1 MRNEPKSSKSTSKSP
16 NPKQNQQILLIVLL
30 VLVCILGFEL
40 MRGRLLGKKK
50 GKANEP
56 VANAV
61 QDTTKK
67 DVDKKISAEDSI
79 SRVYAPAVFR
89 QEQMKQQRVKDAF
102 KLKGDTLQK
111 LYKKAGLDANSLN
124 IYIRAFKKE
133 QVVEVWGADK
143 NTDAF
148 KLIRTYKF
156 CKTSGKLG
164 PKRKAGDDQIPEGFY
179 KIDRFNPQS
188 RYHLS
193 LGLNYPNKVDKK
205 LGDTTD
211 LGNDIFIHGG
221 CATIGCIPI
230 TDDKI
235 KELYLMAI
243 DARSAGQKNISVTIF
258 PARLTEEGMRSLKV
272 QHQDEPANLKFWAS
286 LRKGFQYFEDCK
298 RLPSITLTE
307 KGEYICKSAC
317 GGD

>member
-1 MRNEPKSSKSTSKSP
+1 MRNEPKSNKKPANS
-16 NPKQNQQILLIVLL
+16 KQNQQIILIVLL
-30 VLVCILGFEL
+30 VLFTILGIEL
-40 MRGRLLGKKK
+40 VRGRLASRKKNPK
-50 GKANEP
+50 EP
-56 VANAV
+56 AQLA
-61 QDTTKK
+61 QDTTKNRPDAK
-67 DVDKKISAEDSI
+67 QKAEDSI
-79 SRVYAPAVFR
+79 SKVYAPAVYK
-89 QEQMKQQRVKDAF
+89 QEQMKQARVKDAY
-102 KLKGDTLQK
+102 KLKGDTVAK
-111 LYKKAGLDANSLN
+111 LYQKVGLDINTLN

-133 QVVEVWGADK
+133 QQVEVWGKDK
-143 NTDAF
+143 NTDEY

-156 CKTSGKLG
+156 CKTSGRLG

-235 KELYLMAI
+235 RELYLMAV
-243 DARSAGQKNISVTIF
+243 DAKAGGQKNISVSIF
-258 PARLTEEGMRSLKV
+258 PARMTDENMRSLRV
-272 QHQDEPANLKFWAS
+272 QYQDEPQNIKFWNS
-286 LRKGFQYFEDCK
+286 IRKGYLYFENCK
-298 RLPSITLTE
+298 RLFDVTLTD
-307 KGEYICKSAC
+307 KGEYFFKSGC